1 MIRNGQDRNGK
12 DNTATLDL
20 QVYGLGVGGG
30 RKKKKHEDQKTGCP
44 VLPSLEDASA
54 SKEIRK
60 LEGD

>member
-1 MIRNGQDRNGK
+1 MDKIEMEKITRRHSIYKFMGWEWE
-12 DNTATLDL
+12 
-20 QVYGLGVGGG
+20 VGE
-30 RKKKKHEDQKTGCP
+30 KKKKHEDQKTGCP